1 MTLPVILAL
10 DRADEEARRFWLR
23 AIEAGPQHEGD
34 LKRAISYVEE
44 TGAIDETRARAQRY
58 AKLACNALAPLGSSA
73 LRDALV
79 DVAEF
84 CVGRGY

>member
-1 MTLPVILAL
+1 MIDSGL
-10 DRADEEARRFWLR
+10 
-23 AIEAGPQHEGD
+23 QQEGD
-34 LKRAISYVEE
+34 LKRAIHYVEE
-44 TGAIDETRARAQRY
+44 TGAIHETRARARSY
-58 AKLACNALAPLGSSA
+58 ADLACNALGAIGGSP